1 MIVLRHVLLMILA
14 LLVQTSWA
22 HTLEIFG
29 VRPDFVLLLVVYVG
43 IVSGQVE
50 ATLLGFVS
58 GFLLDVYN
66 PAFMGVNALAN
77 AVVGFAVGY
86 SREGIVAEELRVQ
99 GLVVFV
105 AGLIQ
110 NLIFFGFSFFS
121 NLGAILPAFFRYGIG
136 SALYSAAIGIIL
148 LLAASVKFQGG
159 LRFDVRRLHE

>member
-1 MIVLRHVLLMILA
+1 MTVLRHVLLMILA

-22 HTLEIFG
+22 HTLQVSG

-43 IVSGQVE
+43 IASGQIE
-50 ATLLGFVS
+50 ATILGFVS

-99 GLVVFV
+99 GLVIFF

-110 NLIFFGFSFFS
+110 NLIFFAFSSFS
-121 NLGAILPAFFRYGIG
+121 NPGAILPAFFRYGIG
-136 SALYSAAIGIIL
+136 SALYSAIIGIAL
-148 LLAASVKFQGG
+148 LLAMSIRFQGG
-159 LRFDVRRLHE
+159 LRLDVRRLHE

>member
-1 MIVLRHVLLMILA
+1 MTVLRHVLMMILA

-22 HTLEIFG
+22 HTLQLFG
-29 VRPDFVLLLVVYVG
+29 IRPDFVLLVVVYVG

-50 ATLLGFVS
+50 ATILGFVS

-77 AVVGFAVGY
+77 AVVGFTVGY
-86 SREGIVAEELRVQ
+86 SREDIAAEELRVQ
-99 GLVVFV
+99 GLVVFF

-110 NLIFFGFSFFS
+110 SLIFFVFSSFA

-136 SALYSAAIGIIL
+136 SALYSAIIGIAL
-148 LLAASVKFQGG
+148 LLAASVRFQGG
-159 LRFDVRRLHE
+159 LRLDVRRLHE